1 MAYELLLADADG
13 TLFDFDAGEQNA
25 LTELFAHFDIPV
37 REENFQT

>member
-25 LTELFAHFDIPV
+25 LTELFV
-37 REENFQT
+37 RP